1 MISYT
6 RMRVGLALLSPREV
20 PGAVGRCPFCGLTLF
35 VRPDRQSGPHGIR
48 CAECS
53 AGLVQMSIGWAL
65 HEEIGPLGTLD
76 VYELSAHGAVAA
88 HLRRTAKSVAMSE
101 YFAGKEPGS
110 LHDGVR
116 VEDVQRLTYADA
128 SFDLVTHCDVLEH
141 VPDDI
146 GFLRDAAALAETVLI
161 NLPLEDNW
169 LNAGRSYGPT
179 DVSGHLRKYGLTDGF
194 RLVAQAGLEIA
205 AHAQVWIHETPA
217 EAERRTLR
225 VRHLG
230 ADFSG
235 GWAGRTARRTV
246 FALAR
251 RLPSLGRRL
260 FASNLFIAAHRPD
273 MRPAPRGR
281 RP

>member
-76 VYELSAHGAVAA
+76 VCELSAHGAVAA

-141 VPDDI
+141 VPDDA
-146 GFLRDAAALAETVLI
+146 RALAELHRVLRPGGTMLFTV
-161 NLPLEDNW
+161 PL
-169 LNAGRSYGPT
+169 YGGYAT
-179 DVSGHLRKYGLTDGF
+179 VERARLRDGVIEHLLEPAYHIDPLRGGGILAFRDYGLDVVERLHAAGF
-194 RLVAQAGLEIA
+194 
-205 AHAQVWIHETPA
+205 A
-217 EAERRTLR
+217 EASILAPRRR
-225 VRHLG
+225 IPWVS
-230 ADFSG
+230 DFPVILAKKQG
-235 GWAGRTARRTV
+235 TAR
-246 FALAR
+246 
-251 RLPSLGRRL
+251 
-260 FASNLFIAAHRPD
+260 
-273 MRPAPRGR
+273 
-281 RP
+281 